1 MNTQNPCKKFDSQLE
16 KIQIL
21 LLENSRF
28 KRIYEEYD
36 HLSDNLWD
44 LEQTEDVSVTDEF
57 INYIKLETNY
67 LENEISNLLLEKA

>member
-1 MNTQNPCKKFDSQLE
+1 MNTQNPCKKFDSQRE
-16 KIQIL
+16 KIQTL

-36 HLSDNLWD
+36 YLSDNLWD
-44 LEQTEDVSVTDEF
+44 LEQREDISITDEF